1 MTRFTPGIT
10 LGLILALTSI
20 AEAKTVSIDF
30 TGASPVAQGLTQVN
44 NKDGA
49 TVMAQ
54 RGGKNVVMTGNSD
67 ANRYLYLAID
77 PAFKQGLQHVW
88 LTVEYFDE
96 GKDGFQIQYDAQSDA
111 HATAASP
118 ATRVKFDTKEFTHQ
132 TWHLTDFKLAGGEE
146 GGADLRI
153 DDAMDG
159 PELISKVTVSDED
172 PDVVHFPYAVNKIT
186 IDGKADPAEGW
197 DKAYTVK
204 LDRAQQDENNAKNW
218 TGPDDF
224 SATYSFLWD
233 ETALYLFGVVVDAT
247 PRMNDQNGGTYND
260 QYGDGQYW
268 AGDGMEQY
276 IGLDDSNP
284 EITDGMVVGTDFKV
298 MISLCVPPKWAIA
311 DRGVLKDG
319 NPPINPGEIKD
330 NIAIINTDNPKGYT
344 FEMRIPWNIYNNN
357 KVTAGQRI
365 RWEMAANDGK
375 ELPSDQD
382 VILQPAGRTGF
393 NNNPSAWLRAML
405 DPKP

>member
-1 MTRFTPGIT
+1 
-10 LGLILALTSI
+10 
-20 AEAKTVSIDF
+20 
-30 TGASPVAQGLTQVN
+30 
-44 NKDGA
+44 
-49 TVMAQ
+49 
-54 RGGKNVVMTGNSD
+54 MTGNSD

-96 GKDGFQIQYDAQSDA
+96 GKDGFQIQYDGQADA

-172 PDVVHFPYAVNKIT
+172 PDFAHFPYAVNKIT
-186 IDGKADPAEGW
+186 LDGKADPAEGW

-204 LDRAQQDENNAKNW
+204 LDKAQYDENNGAKW
-218 TGPDDF
+218 DGPNDF
-224 SATYSFLWD
+224 SGTYSFKWD
-233 ETALYLFGVVVDAT
+233 ESALYLLGQVVDAT
-247 PRMNDQNGGTYND
+247 PRLNDQNGGSYND
-260 QYGDGQYW
+260 QYGAGQYW

-298 MISLCVPPKWAIA
+298 MISLGDVPKWAIA
-311 DRGVLKDG
+311 DRGVLNDG
-319 NPPINPGEIKD
+319 NPPIDLGEIKD
-330 NIAIINTDNPKGYT
+330 SIAIVNTDNPKGYV
-344 FEMRIPWNIYNNN
+344 FEMRIPWNIYNKL

-365 RWEMAANDGK
+365 RWTMYANNGK

-382 VILQPAGRTGF
+382 ASMSPTGRD
-393 NNNPSAWLRAML
+393 NLNKNIAAWQRAML